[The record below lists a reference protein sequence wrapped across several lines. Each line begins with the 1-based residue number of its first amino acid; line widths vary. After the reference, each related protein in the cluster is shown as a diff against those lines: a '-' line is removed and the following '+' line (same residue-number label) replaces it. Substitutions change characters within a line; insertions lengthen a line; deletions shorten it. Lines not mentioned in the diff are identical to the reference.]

1 MAKFDLKN
9 KALDLRKSGQSYGQI
24 KQALGVSKSTLSL
37 WLRGY
42 PLSWE
47 RIRSLRDV
55 SEVRI
60 EKFRQTMLAK
70 RERRFADICKAEKAK
85 LIPLS
90 RRELYIAGL
99 FLYWGEGL
107 KDLRYSIALY
117 NTNPQM
123 IKFALSWYIKILR
136 VPQEKIKIK
145 LHLYR
150 NMNIAEQQRF
160 WSKALGLP
168 VSQFSTPYI
177 KAVSSAGLNHKGAFG
192 HGTCSLVVNDVL
204 LKERIMAGIKAV
216 ADYYG

>member
-9 KALDLRKSGQSYGQI
+9 KALDLRKSGQSYSQI

-42 PLSWE
+42 PLSRE
-47 RIRSLRDV
+47 RIRLLRDV
-55 SEVRI
+55 SVVRI
-60 EKFRQTMLAK
+60 EKFRQTMMAK
-70 RERRFADICKAEKAK
+70 RERRFADAYSAEKAK

-90 RRELYIAGL
+90 NRELYIAGL

-136 VPQEKIKIK
+136 VPREKIKIK

-177 KAVSSAGLNHKGAFG
+177 KAVSSTVLNHKGAFG

>member
-1 MAKFDLKN
+1 MAKYDLRQ
-9 KALDLRKSGQSYGQI
+9 KALDLRKVGQSYTQI

-37 WLRGY
+37 WLRGH
-42 PLSWE
+42 PLSKE
-47 RIRSLRDV
+47 RIRLLRDV

-60 EKFRQTMLAK
+60 EKFRQTMSAK
-70 RERRFADICKAEKAK
+70 REQRFADACDVEKAN

-90 RRELYIAGL
+90 DRELYIAGL

-123 IKFALSWYIKILR
+123 IKFALYWYTKTLLIPR
-136 VPQEKIKIK
+136 QKIKIK

-150 NMNIAEQQRF
+150 DMDVEDQQRF
-160 WSKALGLP
+160 WSKALSLP
-168 VSQFSTPYI
+168 ISQFANPYI
-177 KAVSSAGLNHKGAFG
+177 KAVSKTGLNHKGGFG
-192 HGTCSLVVNDVL
+192 HGTCSLVVHDVL
-204 LKERIMAGIKAV
+204 LKEKIMAGIKAV